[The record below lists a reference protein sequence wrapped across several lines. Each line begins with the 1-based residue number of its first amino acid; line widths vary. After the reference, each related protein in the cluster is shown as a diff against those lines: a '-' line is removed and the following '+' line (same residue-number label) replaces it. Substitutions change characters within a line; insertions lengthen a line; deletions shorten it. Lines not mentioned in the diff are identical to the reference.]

1 MTNEELNTA
10 LYEKMFAEQET
21 YRAWL
26 LAQASEEI
34 LNHTY
39 EYTVREDILMSPE
52 YNSLP
57 NAQVR
62 ALLKSPS
69 PLADV
74 FAAWEDRETSYME
87 EIWQT
92 VTDRARE
99 EAQKSGWVAQS
110 DFLHSRSKRQR
121 RRFYMSRTYLRGE
134 IYYADLDPVVGSE
147 QMGTRPVLILQNN
160 VGNHFARTVIVA
172 PITSRIHA
180 KSKLPTHS
188 YIGMIGRM
196 KYPSVVMLEQLRTLD
211 KRRIGYYIGRLPEG
225 KMQDVTR
232 ALCVSLAI
240 RQNTSKGM

>member
-39 EYTVREDILMSPE
+39 EYTVREDILMSLE

-99 EAQKSGWVAQS
+99 EAQKSRNTQKERRE
-110 DFLHSRSKRQR
+110 RSPDANPNRT
-121 RRFYMSRTYLRGE
+121 FYK
-134 IYYADLDPVVGSE
+134 AAA
-147 QMGTRPVLILQNN
+147 N
-160 VGNHFARTVIVA
+160 GNEGG
-172 PITSRIHA
+172 IT
-180 KSKLPTHS
+180 
-188 YIGMIGRM
+188 
-196 KYPSVVMLEQLRTLD
+196 
-211 KRRIGYYIGRLPEG
+211 
-225 KMQDVTR
+225 
-232 ALCVSLAI
+232 
-240 RQNTSKGM
+240 

>member
-26 LAQASEEI
+26 LTQAPEEI

-39 EYTVREDILMSPE
+39 EYTVREDILMSLE

-92 VTDRARE
+92 VTDRARA
-99 EAQKSGWVAQS
+99 EAQKSRNAQME
-110 DFLHSRSKRQR
+110 R
-121 RRFYMSRTYLRGE
+121 
-134 IYYADLDPVVGSE
+134 
-147 QMGTRPVLILQNN
+147 
-160 VGNHFARTVIVA
+160 
-172 PITSRIHA
+172 
-180 KSKLPTHS
+180 
-188 YIGMIGRM
+188 
-196 KYPSVVMLEQLRTLD
+196 
-211 KRRIGYYIGRLPEG
+211 
-225 KMQDVTR
+225 
-232 ALCVSLAI
+232 
-240 RQNTSKGM
+240 